1 MYHIQKYFAIAL
13 TMLLCLDLGARE
25 KPTKETILNHAEELK
40 ALVNDRCW
48 PGFSAPE
55 YATHLNY
62 HEDGDFR
69 MYLSIDG
76 RDAEAVIECSS
87 PEITFAAQPGIK
99 TLDQWYAMVLHECFH
114 GFQVKHEVFR
124 DMMMESL
131 ALLGEDFTNDYIF
144 KLADDNDW
152 YQTLLADETAFLKAA
167 YASDN
172 LKSVRRNIR
181 KYLKARTLRFNRVK
195 MLLGIDLEKYYGCV
209 EAMDGGSRYVE
220 LFLYNESGDTDI
232 EWLTDLESRYTYY
245 SSGLV
250 IMLMLDKWGVDFKS
264 QLYSTG
270 LLLPDL
276 LKEI

>member
-25 KPTKETILNHAEELK
+25 KLTKETILNHAEELK

-124 DMMMESL
+124 DMMMTSSNWRTTMTGIRL
-131 ALLGEDFTNDYIF
+131 CLLTKRPSS
-144 KLADDNDW
+144 KLHMLRT
-152 YQTLLADETAFLKAA
+152 TLSQCGGT
-167 YASDN
+167 YA
-172 LKSVRRNIR
+172 NI
-181 KYLKARTLRFNRVK
+181 LRPGR
-195 MLLGIDLEKYYGCV
+195 
-209 EAMDGGSRYVE
+209 
-220 LFLYNESGDTDI
+220 
-232 EWLTDLESRYTYY
+232 
-245 SSGLV
+245 
-250 IMLMLDKWGVDFKS
+250 
-264 QLYSTG
+264 
-270 LLLPDL
+270 
-276 LKEI
+276 